1 MIQQESRLRV
11 ADNSGARSILTIRV
25 LGGSKRRNAGVGDVI
40 VATVK
45 EATPGS
51 AVKKGDVV
59 RAVVVRTKKETRR
72 DDGSYIRFGE
82 NAGRDHQPRWR
93 PPRDAYLR
101 ARRPRAQGEGLHQDH
116 LARPGGVVV
125 MGLKL
130 KRGDT
135 VVVISGKEK
144 GKRGEIE
151 RVIPK
156 ENRVVVGGVNVRT
169 RHARPSQQ
177 NQQGLYH
184 FEAPIDVSNVMLVDP
199 NSGEPTRVGYRFT
212 DSGEKLR
219 VGKEVREGYRWLG

>member
-1 MIQQESRLRV
+1 
-11 ADNSGARSILTIRV
+11 
-25 LGGSKRRNAGVGDVI
+25 
-40 VATVK
+40 
-45 EATPGS
+45 
-51 AVKKGDVV
+51 
-59 RAVVVRTKKETRR
+59 
-72 DDGSYIRFGE
+72 
-82 NAGRDHQPRWR
+82 
-93 PPRDAYLR
+93 
-101 ARRPRAQGEGLHQDH
+101 
-116 LARPGGVVV
+116 

-184 FEAPIDVSNVMLVDP
+184 FEAPIDVSNVMLIDP
-199 NSGEPTRVGYRFT
+199 NSRRADEGRIPLHGLGGEAPGRQ
-212 DSGEKLR
+212 
-219 VGKEVREGYRWLG
+219 EVREGYRWLG